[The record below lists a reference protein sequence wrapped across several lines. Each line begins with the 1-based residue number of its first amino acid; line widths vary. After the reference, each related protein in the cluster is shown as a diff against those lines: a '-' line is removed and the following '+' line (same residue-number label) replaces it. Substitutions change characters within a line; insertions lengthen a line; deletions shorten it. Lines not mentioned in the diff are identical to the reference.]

1 MFFDIYLKK
10 QKIVSEIL
18 ITCDQAQL
26 VMLLTN
32 QITEFIKVQ
41 YLQKESRDENTSFLC
56 RNIQR
61 WNYMAQAYIS
71 GLLRHDPIL
80 LKVHAS
86 YFQNEDFAL
95 YISRINEGTK

>member
-41 YLQKESRDENTSFLC
+41 YLQNESRDKNISFLC

-61 WNYMAQAYIS
+61 RNYMAQAYIL
-71 GLLRHDPIL
+71 GLLRHDQIL

-95 YISRINEGTK
+95 YISRINEGMK

>member
-1 MFFDIYLKK
+1 MFFYIYLKK
-10 QKIVSEIL
+10 QEIVLEIL
-18 ITCDQAQL
+18 IKCDQPHL
-26 VMLLTN
+26 VMLFTN

-41 YLQKESRDENTSFLC
+41 YLQNESRDENTSFLC

-61 WNYMAQAYIS
+61 RNYMAQAYIS
-71 GLLRHDPIL
+71 GLLRHDQIL

-95 YISRINEGTK
+95 YISRINEGMK